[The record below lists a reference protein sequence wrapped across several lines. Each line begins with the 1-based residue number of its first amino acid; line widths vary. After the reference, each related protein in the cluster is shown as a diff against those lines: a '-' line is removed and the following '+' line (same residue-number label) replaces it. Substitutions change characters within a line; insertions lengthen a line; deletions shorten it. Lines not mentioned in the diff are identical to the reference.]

1 MIGPKPSEFNPDEF
15 RGNELRIGNFQKP
28 MVLVRIPNLPD
39 RICRKQSG
47 ESIYIELTT
56 TRIYNREKHQPQ
68 NFQVKIGDDI
78 SGLYRGMM
86 VPTDQYYWYFD
97 HDGHP
102 KYDEHFPKVLPSD
115 EDVIPPEE
123 RTRETEEETPDTAAD
138 RTATKTTETKTDK
151 EIPSETTTTQPE
163 TTTNQT
169 EKTKTLPQPTPRS
182 AAGATHA
189 ADGTLITPIPL
200 AEESVLTQEQMEEIE
215 RKDREARR
223 IADEKQRESDRI
235 DYLRLL
241 LMSYSYRISMVAEKK
256 PDTPLTVC
264 QIRRI
269 NHLLR
274 DLQAIF
280 RDCENSEYLRLAE
293 EPGEDENGEENPR
306 ITYGDMD
313 LIMAAYDRFFWA
325 MVMDELW
332 YRKNKES

>member
-1 MIGPKPSEFNPDEF
+1 MY
-15 RGNELRIGNFQKP
+15 
-28 MVLVRIPNLPD
+28 
-39 RICRKQSG
+39 RK
-47 ESIYIELTT
+47 E
-56 TRIYNREKHQPQ
+56 P
-68 NFQVKIGDDI
+68 
-78 SGLYRGMM
+78 
-86 VPTDQYYWYFD
+86 
-97 HDGHP
+97 
-102 KYDEHFPKVLPSD
+102 
-115 EDVIPPEE
+115 
-123 RTRETEEETPDTAAD
+123 
-138 RTATKTTETKTDK
+138 
-151 EIPSETTTTQPE
+151 
-163 TTTNQT
+163 
-169 EKTKTLPQPTPRS
+169 
-182 AAGATHA
+182 
-189 ADGTLITPIPL
+189 
-200 AEESVLTQEQMEEIE
+200 VLTPEQMEEIE

-274 DLQAIF
+274 DIQEIF

-313 LIMAAYDRFFWA
+313 LILAAYDRFFWA